1 MWEISMLEQVRAA
14 LKNIIVTAGQ
24 LRATERFLVVS
35 DDNTKEIG
43 KLFQQ
48 FCADNQLQCQH
59 VTIPPLLVHGSEP
72 PEEVGR
78 LFKEFNLVAGLTRF
92 SMAHSQAR
100 KDFTNAGGRYLSL
113 PDFDMEVLNSKALAV
128 DFFQQREIAA
138 KITQLLSQTNK
149 VRVTSA
155 LGMELEL
162 TIKDRIPNNCDCIL
176 DIPGSMASPPDIEV
190 NVAPLETETKGV
202 IVVDSSIPHPVFGLL
217 KTPMKLTFTNSK
229 VSKVESADAND
240 VKKLEE
246 LFTKFGDNAR
256 IVGELGFGLNPLAVP
271 TGKMLEDEGA
281 MGYVHFGLG
290 SNITIGGQN
299 RVSFHLD
306 CVCSTPNIWF
316 DDHLIMKD
324 GDYLL

>member
-1 MWEISMLEQVRAA
+1 MTDQVRLA
-14 LKNIIVTAGQ
+14 LKNIILTAGQ
-24 LRATERFLVVS
+24 LQAGERFLVVS
-35 DDNTKEIG
+35 DDNTKSIG
-43 KLFQQ
+43 DLFHS
-48 FCADNQLQCQH
+48 FCTNNKLQCRH
-59 VTIPPLLVHGSEP
+59 VTIPPLVVHGSEP
-72 PEEVGR
+72 PEKLGK
-78 LFKEFNLVAGLTRF
+78 LFGEFNLIAGLTSF

-113 PDFDMEVLNSKALAV
+113 PDFDMDVLRSKALEV
-128 DFFQQREIAA
+128 DFFQQRKLAARIAA
-138 KITQLLSQTNK
+138 LLSQTNK

-155 LGMELEL
+155 LGMDLEL
-162 TIKDRIPNNCDCIL
+162 TIKGRVPNNCDCIL
-176 DIPGSMASPPDIEV
+176 DYPGSMASPPDIEV

-217 KTPMKLTFTNSK
+217 KTPMKLTFENSK
-229 VSKVESADAND
+229 VSKIESDDAEYI
-240 VKKLEE
+240 KKLEG

-256 IVGELGFGLNPLAVP
+256 IVGELGFGLNPLAKP

-306 CVCSTPNIWF
+306 CVCSAPDIWF
-316 DDHLIMKD
+316 DDVLIMQK
-324 GDYLL
+324 GDYL